1 MSLMDNLKRGSVELL
16 LLTLLQEKDMYG
28 YQLSQELLQRSSG
41 RYQLLESSMYPI
53 LYRMIDKGYISDRR
67 ELVGRRRF
75 RVYYHIEAAGLSYLE
90 EAREAYLS
98 TVGGVLEILGKRIEE
113 NDDSEPE

>member
-75 RVYYHIEAAGLSYLE
+75 RVYYHIEEEGKQYL
-90 EAREAYLS
+90 AYGES
-98 TVGGVLEILGKRIEE
+98 QIRFVFSGILNLMDGK
-113 NDDSEPE
+113 D